1 MKKILFSLIVISFA
15 VAVSAQEASNV
26 KAPALA
32 LRVSTFD
39 FTTSR
44 AIRVNSIGSV
54 LNNRS
59 WETLGNTT
67 PSIGLQYFKGLTSKV
82 DFMANLDFASLRY
95 PFESTASVHAPA
107 DKKLYVGIDANV
119 NFKMLSDD
127 YKVVPYLT
135 AGLGVATSA
144 ATYYTAY
151 APAGLGIQ
159 IKANHGSFINI
170 NSTYRLKMS
179 QLTQSHFNHGISYS
193 LPLKL
198 KVKKAIVIP
207 PPPPPADTDNDGV
220 NDEQDKCPTIAGLV
234 KYNGCPVP
242 DTDKDGVNDEQ
253 DKCPTV
259 AGLVKY
265 NGCPIPDTDKDGI
278 NDEQDKCPTTAG
290 LSRYDGCPIPDTD
303 KDGINDEVD
312 KCPTESGID
321 ANHGCPDVQPILT
334 QAASNLKFATGK
346 SYLSKKQLADLDVVV
361 DVLNKYP
368 NVSLDISGH
377 TDNTGAEKINK
388 KLSMNRATI
397 VANYLVKKGID
408 VKRLS
413 KNGYAD
419 KKPIADNK
427 TKLGRSQNRRS
438 EITAIYN

>member
-1 MKKILFSLIVISFA
+1 MKKILFSLIVFSFA

-59 WETLGNTT
+59 WEKLGNMT
-67 PSIGLQYFKGLTSKV
+67 PSIGLQYFKGLTNKV

-95 PFESTASVHAPA
+95 PFEPTASVHAPA
-107 DKKLYVGIDANV
+107 DKKLYAGIDANL

-135 AGLGVATSA
+135 VGLGVATSA

-220 NDEQDKCPTIAGLV
+220 NDEQDKCPSV
-234 KYNGCPVP
+234 FSKVNNGCPEI
-242 DTDKDGVNDEQ
+242 KKEIIERVN
-253 DKCPTV
+253 K
-259 AGLVKY
+259 
-265 NGCPIPDTDKDGI
+265 
-278 NDEQDKCPTTAG
+278 
-290 LSRYDGCPIPDTD
+290 
-303 KDGINDEVD
+303 
-312 KCPTESGID
+312 
-321 ANHGCPDVQPILT
+321 
-334 QAASNLKFATGK
+334 AAKSIYFETGK
-346 SYLSKKQLADLDVVV
+346 SVLKPVSYKDLDALVTILNSDATLRV
-361 DVLNKYP
+361 D
-368 NVSLDISGH
+368 IGGH
-377 TDNTGAEKINK
+377 TDNAGSEEINVKLSHDRAKAVNDYLISKGIAHERLTYQGYGSSKPVNKNETAAEK
-388 KLSMNRATI
+388 A
-397 VANYLVKKGID
+397 
-408 VKRLS
+408 
-413 KNGYAD
+413 
-419 KKPIADNK
+419 
-427 TKLGRSQNRRS
+427 QNRRT
-438 EITAIYN
+438 ELNLRNY